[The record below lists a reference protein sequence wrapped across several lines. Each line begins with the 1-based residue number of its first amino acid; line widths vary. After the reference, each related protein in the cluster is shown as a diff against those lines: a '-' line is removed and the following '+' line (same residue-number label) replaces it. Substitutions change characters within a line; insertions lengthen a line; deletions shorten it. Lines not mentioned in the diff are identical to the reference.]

1 MSRTFEEVRNEAMA
15 LPPEERGHLGEELL
29 DSVESDDGIE
39 WDDDYKA
46 EIQRRVAEVRAGTAK
61 MVSADEAFAEARRA
75 VDDVRRTAR
84 RG

>member
-1 MSRTFEEVRNEAMA
+1 MSRTFEEVRSEALA
-15 LPPEERGHLGEELL
+15 LTPEERGHLGEELL
-29 DSVESDDGIE
+29 DSVESEEGIE
-39 WDDDYKA
+39 WDDDYAA

>member
-1 MSRTFEEVRNEAMA
+1 MSRTFEEVRNEALA
-15 LPPEERGHLGEELL
+15 LTAEERGHLGEELL
-29 DSVESDDGIE
+29 DSVESDEGIE
-39 WDDDYKA
+39 WDDDYAA

-75 VDDVRRTAR
+75 VDEVRRTAR

>member
-29 DSVESDDGIE
+29 DSVESDEGIE